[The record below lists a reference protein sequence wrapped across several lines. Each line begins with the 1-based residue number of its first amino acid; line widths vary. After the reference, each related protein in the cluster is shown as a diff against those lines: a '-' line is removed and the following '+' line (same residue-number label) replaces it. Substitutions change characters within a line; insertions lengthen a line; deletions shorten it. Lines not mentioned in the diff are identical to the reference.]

1 MNVLVFWVGAFW
13 FAMIKH
19 IADNPEIKVCA
30 YEQDEFTL
38 DFLKKYSAHPYF
50 FEWVKVPER
59 VNFTKNYKS
68 ILSEIDVIIIAIPCQ
83 FIPALIHDIKWDIK
97 KWVTFVNLSKWINTN
112 TFRTVSE
119 EIKAELDGFE
129 YNYAVLS
136 GGMIAS
142 ELIAEVPLW
151 ADIAISSID
160 IYSQMN
166 TLFTQKKLYTHIFV
180 DNIKNVEL
188 VGALK
193 NIFSIV
199 VWFYEWKGYK
209 SSTIWYYFCEF
220 YKEFEELIVIFT
232 GKKNTLDFTNYSL
245 GGDIIASAFWE
256 SRNKLFWKLLWEGK
270 SIEEVLEFMKK
281 ERKTAE
287 GYHTLQWVYGI
298 VKDKEGFELI
308 KQMWKIT
315 TL

>member
-19 IADNPEIKVCA
+19 IADNPDIKVFA

-50 FEWVKVPER
+50 FEWIKVPER
-59 VNFTKNYKS
+59 VNFTKNYKN

-83 FIPALIHDIKWDIK
+83 FIPALIHDIKGDIK

-119 EIKAELDGFE
+119 EIKIELAGFE
-129 YNYAVLS
+129 YNYGVLS
-136 GGMIAS
+136 WGMIAS
-142 ELIAEVPLW
+142 ELIDEVPLW
-151 ADIAISSID
+151 ADIAISSMD
-160 IYSQMN
+160 MYTQVN
-166 TLFTQKKLYTHIFV
+166 TIFTQKKLHTNIFV
-180 DNIKNVEL
+180 DTIKNVEL

-199 VWFYEWKGYK
+199 VGFYEWKGYK
-209 SSTIWYYFCEF
+209 SSTIGYYFCEF
-220 YKEFEELIVIFT
+220 YKEFEELIIIFT
-232 GKKNTLDFTNYSL
+232 GKENTLNFTNYSL
-245 GGDIIASAFWE
+245 GSDIIASAFWE

-270 SIEEVLEFMKK
+270 SIEEILEFMKK

-287 GYHTLQWVYGI
+287 WYHTLLGVYNI

-308 KQMWKIT
+308 KQMWKLIT
-315 TL
+315 L